1 MKIKEFSITRYGPLP
16 DSGRVQLS
24 DFNLFWGKNEYG
36 KTLTIDALVKML
48 LGKKNK
54 GFDMINRVKETPEG
68 YVVLD
73 DSKGREV
80 KLPEGGTLPELA
92 DMNVSEC
99 RNIFIVINSDLSI
112 ARDPARES
120 DFYTSV
126 TDRLTGLRTAEISKI
141 EENLRKI
148 GRITAT
154 GIFSDVEG
162 EKLKTRI
169 NYAENLIKDIVILVD
184 EINKKGFDEFE
195 QESASLKEEIDRIEK
210 ELQSLENARKREK
223 YETQKGRWM
232 S

>member
-99 RNIFIVINSDLSI
+99 RNIFIVINS
-112 ARDPARES
+112 
-120 DFYTSV
+120 
-126 TDRLTGLRTAEISKI
+126 
-141 EENLRKI
+141 
-148 GRITAT
+148 
-154 GIFSDVEG
+154 
-162 EKLKTRI
+162 
-169 NYAENLIKDIVILVD
+169 
-184 EINKKGFDEFE
+184 
-195 QESASLKEEIDRIEK
+195 
-210 ELQSLENARKREK
+210 
-223 YETQKGRWM
+223 
-232 S
+232 